1 MKTVKF
7 HCKDKAIERFTQQ
20 KYGKLFSEL
29 VNSEIRWAEILVT
42 LKTLLFREAVD
53 QEWWDYT
60 EDFTGVRT
68 LKKKGTNGYIA
79 LVPTFTIEEV

>member
-7 HCKDKAIERFTQQ
+7 HCKDRNIENFVQQ

-68 LKKKGTNGYIA
+68 LKKKGEHGYIA
-79 LVPTFTIEEV
+79 LVPTFTIEEA